1 MSLKDATKEKHA
13 AAEGTRFMKAVF
25 AKTLPMDLWEDYTYQ
40 KTIWYRAIEDS
51 ARRAGLLTNLPGIE
65 RAELIT
71 EDYSEMMKGK
81 YTYHTPKEISKDYA
95 IYIRG
100 LSDPKQIMAHLYT
113 WHMGDMFGG
122 QMIKKIVEA
131 PHKHLEFENAK
142 ELMFTVRGML
152 TEDMA
157 DEANVAFDWAIR
169 ILGEYD
175 ASLG

>member
-25 AKTLPMDLWEDYTYQ
+25 DKTLPMDLWEDYTYQ
-40 KTIWYRAIEDS
+40 KAIWYRAIEEAS
-51 ARRAGLLTNLPGIE
+51 KQAGLLENLPGIE
-65 RAELIT
+65 RSKLIM
-71 EDYSEMMKGK
+71 EDYDEMMKGK
-81 YTYHTPKEISKDYA
+81 FTYHTPKEISKDYA

-100 LSDPKQIMAHLYT
+100 LTDPTSIMAHLYT

-122 QMIKKIVEA
+122 QMIKKIVDA
-131 PHKHLEFENAK
+131 PHRHLEFDNVK

-152 TEDMA
+152 TDDMA